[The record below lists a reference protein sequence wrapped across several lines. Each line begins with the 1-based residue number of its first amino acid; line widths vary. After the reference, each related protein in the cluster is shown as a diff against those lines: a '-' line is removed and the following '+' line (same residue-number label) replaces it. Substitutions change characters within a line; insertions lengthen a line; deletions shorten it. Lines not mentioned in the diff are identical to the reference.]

1 MRLVALGTMFG
12 IGGVAVLL
20 PEQPVASDVVLL
32 KLAMQRYKI
41 GNRAILTAR
50 WTPAACNEE
59 QTLQTRLVAL
69 GR

>member
-1 MRLVALGTMFG
+1 MF
-12 IGGVAVLL
+12 
-20 PEQPVASDVVLL
+20 VLL

-41 GNRAILTAR
+41 GNRAIFAAR
-50 WTPAACNEE
+50 WTPAARSEE